1 MNKVPE
7 NHIVPYKLYLYVLA
21 GLIAMT
27 LISVGASKIN
37 LGNLSVFAAILLASI
52 KSLLVL
58 VFFMHL
64 KFDNKLLQILATSV
78 FILVALVLFITF
90 LDYNYR

>member
-1 MNKVPE
+1 MDKQDN
-7 NHIVPYKLYLYVLA
+7 NHIIPYKLYLTVLA
-21 GLIAMT
+21 GLITMT
-27 LISVGASKIN
+27 IVSVGVTKID
-37 LGNLSVFAAILLASI
+37 LGNLSVFVAILLASS
-52 KSLLVL
+52 KSALVL

-64 KFDNKLLQILATSV
+64 KFDNTLLKILVTSV